1 MTRYDCVPTHTARCS
16 GITNMYLS
24 HEFTILQMMHISGHK
39 IPKTFMDYLKLLS
52 NEVAD
57 EIDAIAKEVKTIY
70 LKYVLKHKPT

>member
-39 IPKTFMDYLKLLS
+39 IPKTFMDYL
-52 NEVAD
+52 
-57 EIDAIAKEVKTIY
+57 
-70 LKYVLKHKPT
+70 